1 MTTKASS
8 WSLGLQLKH
17 IVFVFFVYLQEKALE
32 KAQEAGL
39 SGVVHCIK
47 DLCGRGEVNSQET

>member
-1 MTTKASS
+1 MTAKAVP
-8 WSLGLQLKH
+8 WLQGLQLKH

-32 KAQEAGL
+32 KAQEACL